1 MPFSRR
7 CQVSEYLNFIQ
18 IRRGQSA
25 GSLKLVFDVQEKKA
39 GFSLGVI
46 RWHSPWKEY
55 VFSVSQDSI
64 WSAECLSELREFLL
78 KLNRKIL
85 IKAEEARLRRAPP
98 KDYGER
104 PRGKPPEP
112 TDPPPKERR

>member
-1 MPFSRR
+1 MSK
-7 CQVSEYLNFIQ
+7 YLNFIQ

-64 WSAECLSELREFLL
+64 WSVECLNDLREFLL
-78 KLNRKIL
+78 KLNRKLL
-85 IKAEEARLRRAPP
+85 IKSEEERLYRAVP
-98 KDYGER
+98 KDYGE
-104 PRGKPPEP
+104 KP
-112 TDPPPKERR
+112 TSR